1 MSKKIKISIK
11 NNEKLEFT
19 LDENASA
26 GDYICINDINEIDLD
41 ETRKFFSKLVSEEEA
56 KLKQEIIAKEKQNII
71 NEFKTGNEYQQMQKD
86 LVEANKKYSE
96 LKSQQDSQLQ
106 LKALEVE
113 KKFTTEINTLKN
125 SLQQQELI
133 AKNKLQ
139 EKETEWKNKEDKL
152 NEEIEV
158 LKRQRYTHST
168 KTIGENF
175 EDYIANEINEQ
186 FGAFDY
192 ILNEK
197 ATKEI
202 EGKKPDFLF
211 NVFDDTKTLKQT
223 IVIEAKTESLT
234 GKTKNRD
241 HFSKLDGDRKRNNG
255 TYAILVTE
263 LEPDVIF
270 SIQRVKEYENMYMVR
285 PEYLLVILN
294 ILTVICRKEIMLQKQ
309 FENQQI
315 NFEEKQKIIDQFEEL
330 KTGVE
335 SQLEHIEKK
344 ASDIL
349 KQAETI
355 DSSSKKIKDAAT
367 AIIETNKKTIVNK
380 INNFNI
386 IAKVKRIDKL
396 NHEESSDTTYED
408 EETLMIKRKLA

>member
-1 MSKKIKISIK
+1 
-11 NNEKLEFT
+11 
-19 LDENASA
+19 
-26 GDYICINDINEIDLD
+26 
-41 ETRKFFSKLVSEEEA
+41 
-56 KLKQEIIAKEKQNII
+56 
-71 NEFKTGNEYQQMQKD
+71 MQKD

-330 KTGVE
+330 KAGVE

-355 DSSSKKIKDAAT
+355 DSSSKKINDAAT